1 MIGLCDTQSRIP
13 RIQRTGARG
22 LFQSNFIYFLY
33 CTRKGISSTES
44 RLPPGGGPKAPPL
57 RATSRTKRSRDKFPD
72 DFGRRGDKSAPLS
85 EIRKLNRASP
95 PLFSAESI
103 SNFLHI
109 PSSFALTPAR
119 YWFTALAETEGL
131 KEVTLVTLI

>member
-1 MIGLCDTQSRIP
+1 MGFAIRRVGYLEYKELGPGVSSNRISYTFSIAHGRVFRAQNQDFP
-13 RIQRTGARG
+13 QEVGQRHR
-22 LFQSNFIYFLY
+22 LY
-33 CTRKGISSTES
+33 GQPQEPSDQEINS
-44 RLPPGGGPKAPPL
+44 
-57 RATSRTKRSRDKFPD
+57 PD
-72 DFGRRGDKSAPLS
+72 DFVRRGDKSAPLS

-95 PLFSAESI
+95 PSFSAESI